1 MTARPPT
8 FLEFFAGGGMVRAG
22 LGPGWA
28 CLFANDFD
36 ADKAAI
42 YRRNWGGE
50 ALFEGCVREAGPHLP
65 ALASDL
71 AWASF
76 PCQDLSLAGGGAGLE
91 GERSGAFWPFWEHMR
106 TLAQSGRAP
115 RLIALENVAGLLSTH
130 GGKDFGA
137 IVEAL
142 QALGYAV
149 GALVIDAALFVP
161 QSRPRLFLLG
171 VRAETALPSAL
182 RGETAQPEWT
192 PPALLRAHAR
202 LAPALQAQWVWWRMA
217 PPPSRNAGFA
227 DLIEDEPTGTPWHS
241 PQETQRL
248 LDLMAPLHRE
258 KLAQVAREAV
268 RRVGTV
274 YRRTRPTPEGARVQ
288 RAEVRFDDVAG
299 CLRTPAGGSS
309 RQVLLIV
316 EGGRIRSRLLS
327 PRETARLMGLP
338 DSYILP
344 QRAHEAYH
352 LTGDGVVAPVVKH
365 LSEHLFLPLL
375 RAHGARRAA

>member
-1 MTARPPT
+1 
-8 FLEFFAGGGMVRAG
+8 VRAG
-22 LGPGWA
+22 LGPGWT
-28 CLFANDFD
+28 CLFANDID
-36 ADKAAI
+36 PKKAAA
-42 YRRNWGGE
+42 YRRNWDGA
-50 ALFEGCVREAGPHLP
+50 ALFEGDVREAGPHLP
-65 ALASDL
+65 AVAADL

-91 GERSGAFWPFWEHMR
+91 GARSGAFWPFWGHMQALR
-106 TLAQSGRAP
+106 RSGRAP
-115 RLIALENVAGLLSTH
+115 RLIALENVTGALSTH
-130 GGKDFGA
+130 GGRDFAA

-142 QALGYAV
+142 QALGYDV

-161 QSRPRLFLLG
+161 QSRPRLFFLG
-171 VRAETALPSAL
+171 VERGCAAAAAL

-202 LAPALQAQWVWWRMA
+202 LAPALQEHWVWWRMA
-217 PPPSRNAGFA
+217 PPPSRNTRFA
-227 DLIEDEPTGTPWHS
+227 DLIETEPTGTGWHA

-258 KLAQVAREAV
+258 KLAQAAREAV
-268 RRVGTV
+268 RKVGAV

-309 RQVLLIV
+309 RQALLIV
-316 EGGRIRSRLLS
+316 EGGLIRSRLLS

-338 DSYILP
+338 DSYLLP
-344 QRAHEAYH
+344 ERANDAYH
-352 LTGDGVVAPVVKH
+352 LTGDGVAVPVVKH
-365 LSEHLFLPLL
+365 LSEQLLLPLL
-375 RAHGARRAA
+375 AGAQGGRVAA